1 MLLVAPPGGRSVSV
15 RASDEASFCRAF
27 RVAHRKQRACRSS
40 TPTPLLSCAS
50 ATNCSNQVTVVRV
63 RRLHQDCQGLKNAR

>member
-1 MLLVAPPGGRSVSV
+1 
-15 RASDEASFCRAF
+15 
-27 RVAHRKQRACRSS
+27 
-40 TPTPLLSCAS
+40 LSCAS